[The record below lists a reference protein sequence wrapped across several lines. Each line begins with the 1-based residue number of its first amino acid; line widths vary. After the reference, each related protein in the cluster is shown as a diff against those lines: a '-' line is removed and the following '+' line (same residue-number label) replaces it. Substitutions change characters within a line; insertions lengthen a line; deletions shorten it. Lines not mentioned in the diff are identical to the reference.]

1 MLRLHVAVCLYGRAY
16 RLALSKRPRW
26 LFGPF
31 QGHGSARVCVRCAKR
46 PRWYTGPHQGHGS
59 A

>member
-31 QGHGSARVCVRCAKR
+31 QGHGSARVCLLC
-46 PRWYTGPHQGHGS
+46 
-59 A
+59 